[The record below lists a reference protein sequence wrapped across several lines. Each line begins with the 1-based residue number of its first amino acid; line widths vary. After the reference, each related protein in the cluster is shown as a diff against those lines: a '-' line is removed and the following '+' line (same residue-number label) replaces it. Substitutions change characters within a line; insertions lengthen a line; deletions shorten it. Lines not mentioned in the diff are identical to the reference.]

1 MDIFNTLINISKIL
15 LGISFIVIIF
25 IFLRKYK
32 EYQNYPKNDE
42 LIEDN
47 FQENIEVNEDEN
59 ENQEDLEEELK
70 RLERIQEIK
79 DKLRKNKE
87 SLWCFIF

>member
-70 RLERIQEIK
+70 KLERIQEIK

-87 SLWCFIF
+87 SL

>member
-32 EYQNYPKNDE
+32 EYQNYSKNDE

-47 FQENIEVNEDEN
+47 FQENIEVNEDGN

-87 SLWCFIF
+87 SL

>member
-32 EYQNYPKNDE
+32 EYQNYSKNDE

-87 SLWCFIF
+87 SL

>member
-32 EYQNYPKNDE
+32 EYQNYSKNAE

-87 SLWCFIF
+87 SL

>member
-1 MDIFNTLINISKIL
+1 MDILNTLINISKIL

-32 EYQNYPKNDE
+32 EYQNYSKNDE

-87 SLWCFIF
+87 SL

>member
-32 EYQNYPKNDE
+32 EYQNYSKNAE

-70 RLERIQEIK
+70 RLERIKEIK

-87 SLWCFIF
+87 SL

>member
-32 EYQNYPKNDE
+32 EYQNYSKNDE

-47 FQENIEVNEDEN
+47 FQENIEVNEDGN
-59 ENQEDLEEELK
+59 ENQEDL
-70 RLERIQEIK
+70 
-79 DKLRKNKE
+79 
-87 SLWCFIF
+87 

>member
-32 EYQNYPKNDE
+32 EYQNYSKNAE

-70 RLERIQEIK
+70 RLERIQEMKREIEK
-79 DKLRKNKE
+79 K
-87 SLWCFIF
+87 